1 MSILKLFEPMNEPWI
16 RLAPRKKSAP
26 GISNVAPGAIMPTI
40 VASPPRY
47 ARFESAGGSTL
58 SIHSAAAVPADS
70 DAIIYFEVEDVDSEV
85 ERLKEAGLQ
94 FESEAQDQSWL
105 WREARLRDPAGNR
118 ICIYHAGENRRFPPW
133 RL

>member
-1 MSILKLFEPMNEPWI
+1 MNLNQITVPCVDYEQ
-16 RLAPRKKSAP
+16 S
-26 GISNVAPGAIMPTI
+26 VAFYTTLGLHQI

-47 ARFESAGGSTL
+47 ARFETAGGSTL
-58 SIHSAAAVPADS
+58 SIHSTAAKPTDS
-70 DAIIYFEVEDVDSEV
+70 DTIIYFEVEDVDAEV
-85 ERLKEAGLQ
+85 ARLEKAGVH
-94 FESEAQDQSWL
+94 FEGNAQDRSWL